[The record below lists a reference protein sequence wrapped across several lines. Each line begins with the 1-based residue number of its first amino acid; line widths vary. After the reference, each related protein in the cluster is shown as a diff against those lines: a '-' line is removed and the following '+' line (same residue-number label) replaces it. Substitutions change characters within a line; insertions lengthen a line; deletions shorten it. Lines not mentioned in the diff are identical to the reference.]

1 MLVKKEEGQQEERE
15 EGRGKGARVRGR
27 KLIVLGFCLRGRG
40 RKRGG
45 YKGEG

>member
-1 MLVKKEEGQQEERE
+1 MGGER
-15 EGRGKGARVRGR
+15 RGGTRGTRVRGR

-45 YKGEG
+45 YQGEG